1 MRSFRLIVLT
11 PRERAYDGE
20 ISSLVIPTADGEIGF
35 LAGRAATVLELAEGA
50 LRFRDREGEEYRF
63 ETDGG
68 LFRMTGE
75 DATVLCGAA
84 YRVEEAEE
92 KRRERTAYLEQERAR
107 QEQSFA
113 EYQMT
118 RAALI
123 RAFDKLKRG
132 NRK

>member
-1 MRSFRLIVLT
+1 MRSFRLSVLT
-11 PRERAYDGE
+11 PREKVYDGE
-20 ISSLVIPTADGEIGF
+20 ISSLVIPTSDGEIGF
-35 LAGRAATVLELAEGA
+35 LAGRAATVLEIAEGI
-50 LRFRDREGEEYRF
+50 LRFRDAKGEEYRF

-75 DATVLCGAA
+75 EATVLCGAA
-84 YRVEEAEE
+84 YRVEEAET
-92 KRRERTAYLEQERAR
+92 KKRERTAYLEKERAR

-132 NRK
+132 GRK